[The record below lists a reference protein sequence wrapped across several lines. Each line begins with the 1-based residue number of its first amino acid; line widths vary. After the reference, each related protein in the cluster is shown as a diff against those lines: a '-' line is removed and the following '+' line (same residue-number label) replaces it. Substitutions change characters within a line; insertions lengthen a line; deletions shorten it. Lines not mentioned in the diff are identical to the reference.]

1 MTTMQ
6 RATEAGAMNDASFDG
21 REWMSMSRADRQ
33 RYLDRALST
42 VKTTLPIL
50 AEELIAW
57 HDEQAAR
64 LYAEI
69 NAIQA
74 DGGWVD
80 SHRQSNAEGHTAA
93 ASALRARVQSM
104 MEEG

>member
-1 MTTMQ
+1 MTPMQ
-6 RATEAGAMNDASFDG
+6 RATEAGAMNDAAFDG

-50 AEELIAW
+50 AEEL
-57 HDEQAAR
+57 
-64 LYAEI
+64 
-69 NAIQA
+69 
-74 DGGWVD
+74 
-80 SHRQSNAEGHTAA
+80 AA
-93 ASALRARVQSM
+93 AVGNDPQYPLHAIRARVQSM